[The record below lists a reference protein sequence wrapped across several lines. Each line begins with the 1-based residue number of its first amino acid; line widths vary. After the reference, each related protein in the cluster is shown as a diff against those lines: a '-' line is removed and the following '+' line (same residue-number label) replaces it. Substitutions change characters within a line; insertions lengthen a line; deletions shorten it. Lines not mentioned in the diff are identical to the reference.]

1 MTPRGLADYME
12 MIEDDWYHK
21 TECIVALRAQADE
34 IDLLTAAMKR
44 AEQFAKVVVDQIDAL
59 KAAAIVQGSIKL
71 DEAVKVALERE
82 RRAAEIDALRSEA
95 ILRGIQIKNLMA
107 EIQRLK
113 AEMSVHETP
122 EGGVTGMLT
131 ITPEAA
137 QGLMEE

>member
-1 MTPRGLADYME
+1 MTPRNLADYME

-21 TECIVALRAQADE
+21 AECIAALRAQADE
-34 IDLLTAAMKR
+34 
-44 AEQFAKVVVDQIDAL
+44 IDAL

-71 DEAVKVALERE
+71 DEAVKMALERE
-82 RRAAEIDALRSEA
+82 RRGAEIDALRSEA
-95 ILRGIQIKNLMA
+95 IPRGIQVKNLMA

-122 EGGVTGMLT
+122 EGGVSGMLT